1 MFAALIG
8 ILYIGNLRFVSNDEG
23 YACYEPED
31 GSLAEMALS
40 NLLGIDT
47 EVFIES
53 IITSSCPISGQN
65 EFTRN
70 YTLEVALDSRDA
82 SAKFIYA
89 KLFTWIISKINQTL
103 LYKPSDSKLIKHIG
117 MIN

>member
-1 MFAALIG
+1 MIFNEHVLK
-8 ILYIGNLRFVSNDEG
+8 
-23 YACYEPED
+23 
-31 GSLAEMALS
+31 

-47 EVFIES
+47 EMFIES
-53 IITSSCPISGQN
+53 IITSSCPISGHNQ
-65 EFTRN
+65 FKRN

-103 LYKPSDSKLIKHIG
+103 LYKPSDSKLVKHIG
-117 MIN
+117 MSVYF